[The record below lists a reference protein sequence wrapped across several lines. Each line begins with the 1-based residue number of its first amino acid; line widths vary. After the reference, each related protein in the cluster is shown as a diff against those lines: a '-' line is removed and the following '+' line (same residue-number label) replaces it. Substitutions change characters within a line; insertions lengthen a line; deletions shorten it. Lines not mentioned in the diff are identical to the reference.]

1 YEAEAKE
8 SLKIEVLDVIGR
20 ILEVREVEAKVGLNN
35 IPTDLNRY
43 SPGTYMIRVHNKQTG
58 NVHIAKVIKDK
69 F

>member
-1 YEAEAKE
+1 M
-8 SLKIEVLDVIGR
+8 DVIGR
-20 ILEVREVEAKVGLNN
+20 ILEIREVEAKVGLNN